1 MPTLRRECRGGG
13 GDRSVSLS
21 GRGEMTGIQWVV
33 LT

>member
-1 MPTLRRECRGGG
+1 MPTLRRECRGGY
-13 GDRSVSLS
+13 RSVILS